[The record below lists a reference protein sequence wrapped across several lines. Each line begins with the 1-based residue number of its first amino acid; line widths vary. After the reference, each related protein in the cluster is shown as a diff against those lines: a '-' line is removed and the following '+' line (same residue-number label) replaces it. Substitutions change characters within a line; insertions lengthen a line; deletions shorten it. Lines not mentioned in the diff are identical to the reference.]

1 MIPLKLPPTDLLK
14 LPDVVSKMLVSV
26 LGTWQLPI
34 ELYRVCSVS
43 QVELITVF
51 SDEEIAKI
59 NVV

>member
-1 MIPLKLPPTDLLK
+1 
-14 LPDVVSKMLVSV
+14 MLVSV
-26 LGTWQLPI
+26 LVTWQLPI